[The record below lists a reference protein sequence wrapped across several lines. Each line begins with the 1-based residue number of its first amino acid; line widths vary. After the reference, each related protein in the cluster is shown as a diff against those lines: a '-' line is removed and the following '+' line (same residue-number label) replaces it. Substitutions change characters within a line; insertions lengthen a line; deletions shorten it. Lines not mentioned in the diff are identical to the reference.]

1 MPVFEYTAKNA
12 TTGQILKGSL
22 DVPSRDDLIGHL
34 RKNRLLLVSMRE
46 APREIKFTMPGG
58 GVIPGAS
65 PS

>member
-34 RKNRLLLVSMRE
+34 RKNRSAR
-46 APREIKFTMPGG
+46 AT
-58 GVIPGAS
+58 S
-65 PS
+65 